1 MEPTP
6 LLTRY
11 ALRALGR
18 RGSILV
24 ARGLLA
30 RGERRPEMAGTEPLK
45 IGNLRYAAVELGAV
59 AGAIR
64 EPRARAGRRGGRP
77 HDPLSASFA
86 TSELR

>member
-1 MEPTP
+1 
-6 LLTRY
+6 
-11 ALRALGR
+11 
-18 RGSILV
+18 
-24 ARGLLA
+24 
-30 RGERRPEMAGTEPLK
+30 MAGTEPLK